1 MVKTNSSVEVKFF
14 NASWCSPCQQMKPG
28 VNKLVKEGYPI
39 EMVDIEENPT
49 LAESAEVRGV
59 PTTAIY
65 ENGVLVER
73 VVGYEDVTRLKKR
86 IDIYHKPLRL
96 PAEKKK

>member
-1 MVKTNSSVEVKFF
+1 MSKTNSSVEVIFF

-28 VNKLVKEGYPI
+28 VDKLVESGYPI

-49 LAESAEVRGV
+49 LAENAEVRGV

-73 VVGYEDVTRLKKR
+73 LVGYRDEDLLKRK
-86 IDIYHKPLRL
+86 IDVYY
-96 PAEKKK
+96 KK

>member
-1 MVKTNSSVEVKFF
+1 MEVKFF
-14 NASWCSPCQQMKPG
+14 NATWCGPCQQMKPH
-28 VNKLVKEGYPI
+28 VDKLNKEGYSI
-39 EMVDIEENPT
+39 ESVDIDENPT
-49 LAESAEVRGV
+49 LAESANVRGV

>member
-1 MVKTNSSVEVKFF
+1 MAKTNSSVEVIFF

-28 VNKLVKEGYPI
+28 VDKLVESGYPI

-73 VVGYEDVTRLKKR
+73 LVGYRDEDLLKRK
-86 IDIYHKPLRL
+86 IDVYY
-96 PAEKKK
+96 KK

>member
-1 MVKTNSSVEVKFF
+1 MAKTNSSVEVIFF

-73 VVGYEDVTRLKKR
+73 LVGYRDGDLLKGKIDVYYKK
-86 IDIYHKPLRL
+86 
-96 PAEKKK
+96 